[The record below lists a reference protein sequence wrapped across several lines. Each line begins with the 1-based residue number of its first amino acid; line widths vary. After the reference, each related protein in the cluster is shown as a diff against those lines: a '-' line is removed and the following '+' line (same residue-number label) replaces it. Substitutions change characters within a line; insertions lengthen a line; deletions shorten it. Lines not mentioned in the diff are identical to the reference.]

1 MTIATERPP
10 LRAGIG
16 WAGPLPLPEAPELSV
31 VMPCL
36 DEEAT
41 IGRCVEKAL
50 LGIARSGL
58 SGEVIV
64 SDNGSVDRSVAI
76 ALVAGAR
83 VVHQPQRGYGRAY
96 QAGFAAA
103 RGRYLIMGDSDDTYD
118 FAAIAPFVALLRS
131 GAYDYVLGSRFKGTI
146 LSGAMPWHHRY
157 IGNPLLTGL
166 LNCLF
171 GLDSSDAHSGMRAFT
186 REAYARMQLRSPGME
201 FASEIVVN
209 AAKARLR
216 ITEVPITYYPRAG
229 ESKLRSFR
237 DGWRHLRYLLLHSP
251 EWLFLVPSAILFL
264 CGLLV
269 LLALA
274 LAGGSLGGNRWALP
288 SAVLA
293 TSCAVLGGQLLSLGL
308 AAKAYTYR
316 HGFAPHDRFMS
327 RFSHHFSL
335 ERGLLAGCACCLAGS
350 GALLAFFVRAA
361 GRDPGAIDTLWA
373 GTGGLIALVLGVQ
386 ILFSSCLL
394 ALLHAL
400 PAAEPATVTPV
411 GEVLGTEVR

>member
-1 MTIATERPP
+1 MLTVKDRPS
-10 LRAGIG
+10 LGEGEG
-16 WAGPLPLPEAPELSV
+16 WAEPVAPPETPELSV

-36 DEEAT
+36 DEEST

-50 LGIARSGL
+50 LGIARCGL
-58 SGEVIV
+58 PGEVIV
-64 SDNGSVDRSVAI
+64 ADNGSTDRSVAL
-76 ALVAGAR
+76 ALAAGAR
-83 VVHQPQRGYGRAY
+83 VVRQPQRGYGHAY

-166 LNCLF
+166 LNRLF

-186 REAYARMQLRSPGME
+186 REAYARMLLRSPGME
-201 FASEIVVN
+201 FASEIVIN

-251 EWLFLVPSAILFL
+251 DWLFLA
-264 CGLLV
+264 
-269 LLALA
+269 
-274 LAGGSLGGNRWALP
+274 P
-288 SAVLA
+288 SAVLLGSGLALLLVLALTGGTFGGTAWVIQA
-293 TSCAVLGGQLLSLGL
+293 TALAAFCAVLGGQLLGLGL
-308 AAKAYTYR
+308 SAKAYIYR
-316 HGFAPHDRFMS
+316 HGFAPHDRS
-327 RFSHHFSL
+327 IQRFYRHFSL
-335 ERGLLAGCACCLAGS
+335 ERGLLAG
-350 GALLAFFVRAA
+350 GALLLAGGGALAAVLAQAA
-361 GRDPGAIDTLWA
+361 GRHFGALDMIWA
-373 GTGGLIALVLGVQ
+373 GTAGMMALVLGVQ
-386 ILFSSCLL
+386 VIFSSFLL
-394 ALLHAL
+394 ALLHGPPVVAL
-400 PAAEPATVTPV
+400 PAAVIDHDTP
-411 GEVLGTEVR
+411 GGSR

>member
-1 MTIATERPP
+1 MLTVKDRPS
-10 LRAGIG
+10 LGEGAG
-16 WAGPLPLPEAPELSV
+16 WAEPVARPETPELSV

-50 LGIARSGL
+50 LGIARCGL
-58 SGEVIV
+58 PGEVIV
-64 SDNGSVDRSVAI
+64 ADNGSTDRSVAV
-76 ALVAGAR
+76 ALAAGAR
-83 VVHQPQRGYGRAY
+83 VVRQPQRGYGHAY
-96 QAGFAAA
+96 QAGFTAA

-146 LSGAMPWHHRY
+146 LAGAMPWHHRY

-166 LNCLF
+166 LNRLF

-237 DGWRHLRYLLLHSP
+237 DGWRHVRYLLLHSP
-251 EWLFLVPSAILFL
+251 DWLFLVPS
-264 CGLLV
+264 LV
-269 LLALA
+269 LLGCGLALLPALA
-274 LAGGSLGGNRWALP
+274 LIGGTVSGNPWAIQ
-288 SAVLA
+288 AAALA
-293 TSCAVLGGQLLSLGL
+293 TLCTMLGGQLLGLGL
-308 AAKAYTYR
+308 SAKAYTHR
-316 HGFAPHDRFMS
+316 HGFAPHDRS
-327 RFSHHFSL
+327 IQRFYRHFSL
-335 ERGLLAGCACCLAGS
+335 ERGILAGGALLLAGS
-350 GALLAFFVRAA
+350 GALTAFLVHAA
-361 GRDPGAIDTLWA
+361 GRDSGTLDMLWLGGA
-373 GTGGLIALVLGVQ
+373 GMSALVLGVQ
-386 ILFSSCLL
+386 IIFSSFLL
-394 ALLHAL
+394 ALLHSPPAVGL
-400 PAAEPATVTPV
+400 PAVAVV
-411 GEVLGTEVR
+411 GDDAPGESR